1 MELLITTLFN
11 KVIFNE
17 GIIGCALIFYGYQKL
32 VSIPA
37 AREVKRN
44 ELSEGIFSDNVLKTP
59 EEEALLRE
67 SLSEINEKT
76 SSPFNYDIDPN
87 LLLSDSVSKESL
99 DIMING
105 LPEEFFSQEV
115 YEPYVLYTMCLT
127 YYALHIL
134 VYTIN

>member
-1 MELLITTLFN
+1 MELSITNFFT
-11 KVIFNE
+11 E
-17 GIIGCALIFYGYQKL
+17 GTMLGCALIITASVYGYQKL
-32 VSIPA
+32 IGIPA

-99 DIMING
+99 DTMING
-105 LPEEFFSQEV
+105 LPEEFFSQGV
-115 YEPYVLYTMCLT
+115 SEPYIWFTLYISF
-127 YYALHIL
+127 YALRVLSYFIQ
-134 VYTIN
+134 

>member
-1 MELLITTLFN
+1 MELSITNFFT
-11 KVIFNE
+11 E
-17 GIIGCALIFYGYQKL
+17 GTMLGCALIITASVYGYQKL
-32 VSIPA
+32 IGIPA

-67 SLSEINEKT
+67 TFSEINEKT